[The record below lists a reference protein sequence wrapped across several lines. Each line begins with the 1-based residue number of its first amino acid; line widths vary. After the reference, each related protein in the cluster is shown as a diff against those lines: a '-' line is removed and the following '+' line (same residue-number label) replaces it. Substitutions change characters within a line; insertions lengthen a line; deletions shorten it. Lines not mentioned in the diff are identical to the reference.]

1 MEEIKCPVSIRLDH
15 IWQKA
20 DFFAFFSKYSPNKE
34 KLIKKHTILF
44 NNGDEL
50 TQLCFIKEGFVKL
63 YQLAENG
70 RETTIYLSG
79 PGNVLGIRALTAQ
92 NESASHTAEALTD
105 LVIITISRK
114 SFLSIL
120 DQHPEHIVDLA
131 HLFIERLNHTEKRLE
146 GFIVTD
152 ATARVAHFLHDS
164 ALRFGVKVGSGTLLP
179 LPLTHQRISEFVG
192 SFRETVSV
200 VMKRLEKENAISLK
214 RGKIMIPSMD
224 KLLSIAYPQKS

>member
-1 MEEIKCPVSIRLDH
+1 MEESKCPVSIRLDH

-50 TQLCFIKEGFVKL
+50 TQLCFIKKGFVKL